1 MDIRKFKDVIAK
13 RECTKDEAYWEVEKC
28 WDDLVEVLCEDMPGT
43 IRYLYTECTAR
54 EFAFLSEVLD
64 EAVAHVPD
72 MDFIRAL
79 RYLAEKYP
87 EENSMCQI
95 TPFIDSA
102 QCLIEAIEAQ
112 NWPLGKS
119 VAPYIS
125 EKFLHEWLVSHGRL
139 RKPQ

>member
-1 MDIRKFKDVIAK
+1 M
-13 RECTKDEAYWEVEKC
+13 
-28 WDDLVEVLCEDMPGT
+28 
-43 IRYLYTECTAR
+43 
-54 EFAFLSEVLD
+54 D

-112 NWPLGKS
+112 NWPLVKS

>member
-1 MDIRKFKDVIAK
+1 MISSKSCVRIC
-13 RECTKDEAYWEVEKC
+13 RE
-28 WDDLVEVLCEDMPGT
+28 P
-43 IRYLYTECTAR
+43 AR

-112 NWPLGKS
+112 NWPLVKS